1 MRKKKHE
8 KMNCVMREV
17 SDKYNDE
24 KQMYMIR
31 GRKCKIKLRGYE
43 KRRIKVMKKSTY
55 DKKHETENKLIT
67 KLQTA

>member
-31 GRKCKIKLRGYE
+31 GRKCKIKRMRGFG
-43 KRRIKVMKKSTY
+43 KRRIKVIKKSTY
-55 DKKHETENKLIT
+55 DKKTRKRE
-67 KLQTA
+67 